1 MDDPAVAAI
10 QQLQSDYPE
19 RTIRLLM
26 CPKILGA
33 NGKVSNLVQMSR
45 EASYNYLVINDSDI
59 MVSPRYLQNVMGA
72 FKPVNRPGARIGMV
86 TTLYRGK
93 AHRTLGSRMEALGI
107 ATDFIPG
114 ALTAYKLERGLRF
127 ALGATLAI
135 SRDALDAIGGLE
147 PLVDYLAD
155 DYELG
160 ARVSA
165 KGFEVALSPEVVE
178 TYVHPY
184 TFPQFLDHQTR
195 WSRSTRDSRKF
206 GYAGLLFTYGLPW
219 ALLNVVASGASL
231 TSFALLSLV
240 LLARVALAL
249 AVGVGVL
256 NDVQVLRDLW
266 LIVPRDVLALGL
278 WAWSYAGDT
287 VAWRGQ
293 RFMLKN
299 GKLNRI
305 AA

>member
-1 MDDPAVAAI
+1 
-10 QQLQSDYPE
+10 
-19 RTIRLLM
+19 
-26 CPKILGA
+26 
-33 NGKVSNLVQMSR
+33 
-45 EASYNYLVINDSDI
+45 
-59 MVSPRYLQNVMGA
+59 MVSRRYLQNVMSA
-72 FKPVNRPGARIGMV
+72 FNPVNRPVRRVGMV

-93 AHRTLGSRMEALGI
+93 AHQTVGSRMEALGI
-107 ATDFIPG
+107 STDFIAG
-114 ALTAYKLERGLRF
+114 VLTARQLEHGLRF

-135 SRDALDAIGGLE
+135 SQEALDAIGGLE

-160 ARVSA
+160 ARVWA
-165 KGFEVALSPEVVE
+165 KGFQVALSPEVVE
-178 TYVHPY
+178 TYAPPY

-195 WSRSTRDSRKF
+195 WSRSTRDSRRF

-219 ALLNVVASGASL
+219 ALLNVVACGASL
-231 TSFALLSLV
+231 ASLALLSLV

-266 LIVPRDVLALGL
+266 LIVPRDLLALGL

-293 RFMLKN
+293 RFMLKD